1 MTRLLDLSG
10 SGRLNL
16 AGQVPS
22 LSGDFKLA
30 RVEFPAAF
38 SAYVA
43 NFLATSMIGDAQ
55 TRAA

>member
-1 MTRLLDLSG
+1 
-10 SGRLNL
+10 
-16 AGQVPS
+16 VPS